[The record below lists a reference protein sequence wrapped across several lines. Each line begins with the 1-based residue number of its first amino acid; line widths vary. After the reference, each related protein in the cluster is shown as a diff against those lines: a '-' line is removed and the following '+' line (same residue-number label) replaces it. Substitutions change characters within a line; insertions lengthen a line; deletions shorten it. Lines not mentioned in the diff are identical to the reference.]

1 MSASKIRYR
10 IGSRWIALG
19 GLLLG
24 LLAAAASAQAEECR
38 PIPEGTVG
46 NYLGRDMDRND
57 VLLES
62 MRDKFVVVSFWASYC
77 PPCREELP
85 LLSSIQRQVGSD
97 ELQVVAIN
105 FDEDMRTLRKAYR
118 SWKGWGDILLT
129 RDSRGRAAD
138 ELGVSYIPTTLVFD
152 PRGNFIDA
160 SCGFTMDGFK
170 KFVGRLNEHIMA
182 ERRVREKP
190 VADED

>member
-1 MSASKIRYR
+1 M
-10 IGSRWIALG
+10 G

-62 MRDKFVVVSFWASYC
+62 MRGKFVVVSFWASYC

-85 LLSSIQRQVGSD
+85 LLSSIQRQVG
-97 ELQVVAIN
+97 
-105 FDEDMRTLRKAYR
+105 
-118 SWKGWGDILLT
+118 
-129 RDSRGRAAD
+129 
-138 ELGVSYIPTTLVFD
+138 
-152 PRGNFIDA
+152 
-160 SCGFTMDGFK
+160 
-170 KFVGRLNEHIMA
+170 
-182 ERRVREKP
+182 ER
-190 VADED
+190 